1 MKNLNDEGVLLGNA
15 YSFTLFDSANQG
27 YTPATVTF
35 AANDYIKNIQNSH
48 PGDTT
53 AGTLVFEIKQGVTPQ
68 KLIYNDYS
76 NKVTVTF

>member
-1 MKNLNDEGVLLGNA
+1 V
-15 YSFTLFDSANQG
+15 S
-27 YTPATVTF
+27 F
-35 AANDYIKNIQNSH
+35 AANDIIKSIPNSH

-68 KLIYNDYS
+68 KLVYNDYS